1 MEGSGFTQGI
11 NLKVKGPP
19 ERGPIEVIAIISIL
33 EILEFFILVFVIR
46 TSWTAEKNTKSICQF
61 LISLS
66 LLKKCFIL
74 SAVVILAQNTIFLI
88 SILLPLEYDGELCTI
103 LVLVTGLTSYNIA
116 MITVYLFL
124 WIKQNHLHSSPVL
137 KSALPRWLPILSK
150 FSLLLTLVAF
160 VLPLVMVLA
169 NGSVSCVYRDGYC
182 YTKRSTFPVF
192 PTLMMGAS
200 ILTQT
205 AYTVLFCVTLKIH
218 EKANKIAA
226 NSKTQSSRKITQRCF
241 YFAVAAVLTDCINT
255 VSISATISIIPEVY
269 VNLFPK
275 LDLFINLLCMLF
287 CFNTLPGVMKK
298 IVHMITCGK
307 ISFGDEDKVVANHQ
321 TARTTVPS
329 ISAVVQ
335 A

>member
-1 MEGSGFTQGI
+1 MDSRKKHEVHLSVSHFFVVVEKMFHFIGGSHTCSKYNIPDKYIATPGVRRRVVYDSGTCHWI
-11 NLKVKGPP
+11 N
-19 ERGPIEVIAIISIL
+19 VIQHRDDNR
-33 EILEFFILVFVIR
+33 VP
-46 TSWTAEKNTKSICQF
+46 
-61 LISLS
+61 
-66 LLKKCFIL
+66 
-74 SAVVILAQNTIFLI
+74 
-88 SILLPLEYDGELCTI
+88 LPLDKT
-103 LVLVTGLTSYNIA
+103 
-116 MITVYLFL
+116 
-124 WIKQNHLHSSPVL
+124 KPSSFVP
-137 KSALPRWLPILSK
+137 
-150 FSLLLTLVAF
+150 SLE
-160 VLPLVMVLA
+160 
-169 NGSVSCVYRDGYC
+169 
-182 YTKRSTFPVF
+182 RSTFPVF